1 MEEIPEIDGIRAT
14 SLRINDC
21 PSPLPSAITTSA
33 TPQNYLKCFMS
44 VHFVQ
49 KLIAEFVGTYML
61 IFAGCAAIILNI
73 NKNNVVTLPGIASV
87 WGLVVMVL
95 IYSVGHVSGAHFNP
109 AVTIAFATSK
119 MFPWIQVPAYILVQ
133 VVGSTLASGSLR
145 LIFNGKEDQFV
156 GTVPAG
162 TNLQALM
169 LEFIATFYLMFVI
182 AGVATDDRAMK
193 HLSGVAIGATV
204 SLDILFS
211 GPLTGASMN
220 PARSLGPAIVTGHYK
235 GLWIYII
242 GPTLGA
248 IFGVWTYNLMR
259 LTNKSWGEAAKE
271 ISHSLK
277 ALEVSSKDKVIC
289 NCGEGWSCVVSKTE
303 EAEVGNIFF
312 ECAEGC
318 LCIVDETNTLKKHVY
333 VYEKTKRRKSYKM
346 YI

>member
-1 MEEIPEIDGIRAT
+1 MSGLSQIHGRYNRLDQLMSFDPPKVGIKLW
-14 SLRINDC
+14 SYLRCVD
-21 PSPLPSAITTSA
+21 
-33 TPQNYLKCFMS
+33 QG
-44 VHFVQ
+44 
-49 KLIAEFVGTYML
+49 LIAELVGTYML
-61 IFAGCAAIILNI
+61 IFAGCASIVLNV
-73 NKNNVVTLPGIASV
+73 NQDNVVTLPGIASV

-109 AVTIAFATSK
+109 AVTIAFATCK
-119 MFPWIQVPAYILVQ
+119 RFPWNQVPAYILVQ
-133 VVGSTLASGSLR
+133 VIGSTLASGSLR

-162 TNLQALM
+162 TNLQALI

-182 AGVATDDRAMK
+182 VGVATDDRAMK

-248 IFGVWTYNLMR
+248 IFGAWTYNLLR

-271 ISHSLK
+271 ISGSQK
-277 ALEVSSKDKVIC
+277 VIEVSSKDKVIC
-289 NCGEGWSCVVSKTE
+289 NCGEGWSCIVSKTE

-318 LCIVDETNTLKKHVY
+318 LCIVDETNTLNKHVY

>member
-1 MEEIPEIDGIRAT
+1 MEEISEGIRAT

-21 PSPLPSAITTSA
+21 PSPLPSAIASSA
-33 TPQNYLKCFMS
+33 TPQKHLKCFIS

-61 IFAGCAAIILNI
+61 IFAGCAAIVLNI

-119 MFPWIQVPAYILVQ
+119 MFPWIQ
-133 VVGSTLASGSLR
+133 
-145 LIFNGKEDQFV
+145 
-156 GTVPAG
+156 
-162 TNLQALM
+162 
-169 LEFIATFYLMFVI
+169 
-182 AGVATDDRAMK
+182 MK

-248 IFGVWTYNLMR
+248 IFGAWTYNLMR

-271 ISHSLK
+271 ISHSQT
-277 ALEVSSKDKVIC
+277 AIEVSSKDKVIC

-303 EAEVGNIFF
+303 AAEVGNIFF

-318 LCIVDETNTLKKHVY
+318 ICIVDETSTLKKHVY